1 MSHVPGLRRIP
12 LALAVLVALA
22 AAVAGALAG
31 APHGAATARAQA
43 PPSAAYL
50 DASLPVDQRVADLLG
65 RMSLQ
70 EKVGQMTQINV
81 TRMQGDPNNDFD
93 RGPLQP
99 DLEKKVL
106 QDNLAGSILSGGGAS
121 PEVNTPQAWA
131 EMTNELQQFAIE
143 HSPHHIPIV
152 YGVDA
157 VHGHNNVLGAT
168 LFPHQVGLGSSFDAA
183 LAEQLGGRTA
193 RAVRATG
200 IQWDFAPVVD
210 TERDIRWG
218 RSYEPFGEDP
228 LLTGTMGS
236 AVIRGLQGD
245 DLSSPDH
252 VAATAKHF
260 TGYSAPD
267 SGHDR
272 TDATI
277 SAQDLGDI
285 HLPPFA
291 DALGAG
297 AQTVMVNS
305 GSVNGVPVH
314 ASHALLTDVLR
325 GKLGFKG
332 VVVSDW
338 QDIENLQTKYHVA
351 GTYEQAVA
359 IGINAGIDMSM
370 VPLDET
376 RFTNAMLTDVANGSI
391 SIDRVNEAVARVL
404 ALKFRL
410 GLFEHPLVDASQANR
425 IVEDPADKPLAR
437 KAAQESIVLLENRRQ
452 TLPLSPRRTRRVL
465 VTGPS
470 ADSAVN
476 QLGGWSIGW
485 QGANVPGEVP
495 DVTTVKE
502 GVQQAA
508 GPRVDVQFAPA
519 GDAAVAAARSADA
532 VVVAVGEGPYAEGA
546 GDTDTAALPADQAQ
560 LVDALAATGKPVIVV
575 VIAGRP
581 LMMNRQLDEASAALM
596 AWLPGTEGGA
606 AVGDLL
612 FGKVSPSARLSVTW
626 PKSIAQVPVAY
637 NGPAGKPYDPRYPFG
652 YGLSYT
658 DARVTDVGAPRRV
671 TPGGTVPLRVD
682 LRNDAR
688 RSGDEVVLAFAQRVG
703 GAPARRLVAFTRTHL
718 RGDERSRIGLSFP
731 VSRLAVTGADGT
743 RAVAPGTYRVTVG
756 ERSET
761 FTVG

>member
-1 MSHVPGLRRIP
+1 MPHAFAAPRVRAVLLV
-12 LALAVLVALA
+12 LAGLVALA
-22 AAVAGALAG
+22 AAVAA
-31 APHGAATARAQA
+31 APHGPAARAQSG
-43 PPSAAYL
+43 PSAPYL
-50 DASLPVDQRVADLLG
+50 DPSVPADQRVADLLG
-65 RMSLQ
+65 RMSLE

-93 RGPLQP
+93 RGPLRP
-99 DLEKKVL
+99 ELEQKVL
-106 QDNLAGSILSGGGAS
+106 GDHLVGSILSGGGAS

-131 EMTNELQQFAIE
+131 EMTNELQRFAID

-168 LFPHQVGLGSSFDAA
+168 MFPHQVGLGSSFDAA

-200 IQWDFAPVVD
+200 IHWDFAPVVD

-228 LLTGTMGS
+228 LLTGTLG
-236 AVIRGLQGD
+236 AATIRGLQGD

-260 TGYSAPD
+260 AGYSAPD

-272 TDATI
+272 TDGTI
-277 SAQDLGDI
+277 SDQDLEQI

-291 DALGAG
+291 DAIDAG
-297 AQTVMVNS
+297 AETVMVNS

-314 ASHALLTDVLR
+314 ASHQLLTDVLR
-325 GKLGFKG
+325 GRLGFKG

-351 GTYEQAVA
+351 ATYEEAVA
-359 IGINAGIDMSM
+359 LGINAGIDMSM
-370 VPLDET
+370 VPMDET
-376 RFTNAMLTDVANGSI
+376 RFTSAMLADVANGSI
-391 SIDRVNEAVARVL
+391 SEQRVDEAVARIL

-410 GLFEHPLVDASQANR
+410 GLFEHPLVDAAAANG
-425 IVEDPADKPLAR
+425 VVTDPADKPLAR
-437 KAAQESIVLLENRRQ
+437 RAAQESVVLLENRRA
-452 TLPLSPRRTRRVL
+452 TLPLSPRRARRVL

-495 DVTTVKE
+495 DVTTVRE
-502 GVQQAA
+502 GVAQAA
-508 GPRVDVQFAPA
+508 GPGVDVRFAPSA
-519 GDAAVAAARSADA
+519 DAVAQARSADA
-532 VVVAVGEGPYAEGA
+532 VVVAVGEGPYAEGL
-546 GDTDTAALPADQAQ
+546 GDTDTAALPADQAK
-560 LVDALAATGKPVIVV
+560 LIDALAATGRPVVVV

-606 AVGDLL
+606 AIGDII
-612 FGKVSPSARLSVTW
+612 FGRVSPSARLSVTW
-626 PKSIAQVPVAY
+626 PKSIAQVPLAY

-658 DARVTDVGAPRRV
+658 RTRVTDVSAPRRV
-671 TPGGTVPLRVD
+671 APGGTVSLTAD

-688 RSGDEVVLAFAQRVG
+688 RAGDEVVLAFAERVG
-703 GAPARRLVAFTRTHL
+703 GAPNRRLVAFARTHL
-718 RGDERSRIGLSFP
+718 GAGDRRRVGLSFP
-731 VSRLAVTGADGT
+731 AARL
-743 RAVAPGTYRVTVG
+743 APGTYRVTVG
-756 ERSET
+756 ERAET
-761 FTVG
+761 VTVG

>member
-1 MSHVPGLRRIP
+1 MPDAPAARLR
-12 LALAVLVALA
+12 AVLVAL
-22 AAVAGALAG
+22 VALAALAG
-31 APHGAATARAQA
+31 ALVAGPHGSTARAQA
-43 PPSAAYL
+43 APSAPYL
-50 DASLPVDQRVADLLG
+50 DPSLPVDQRVADLLG

-81 TRMQGDPNNDFD
+81 TRMQGDPANDFD
-93 RGPLQP
+93 RGPLRP
-99 DLEKKVL
+99 ELEKKVL
-106 QDNLAGSILSGGGAS
+106 EDNLAGSILSGGGAS
-121 PEVNTPQAWA
+121 PEVNSPQAWA
-131 EMTNELQQFAIE
+131 ETTNELQRFAIE

-168 LFPHQVGLGSSFDAA
+168 MFPHQVGLGSSFDTA
-183 LAEQLGGRTA
+183 LAQQLGARTA

-200 IQWDFAPVVD
+200 IHWDFAPVVD

-228 LLTGTMGS
+228 LLTGTLGA
-236 AVIRGLQGD
+236 AVVRGLQGD
-245 DLSSPDH
+245 DLASPDH

-260 TGYSAPD
+260 IGYSAPD

-277 SAQDLGDI
+277 SAGDLGDI

-291 DALGAG
+291 DALDAG

-314 ASHALLTDVLR
+314 ASKELLTGLLR

-338 QDIENLQTKYHVA
+338 QDIENLLTKYHVA
-351 GTYEQAVA
+351 ATYEEAVA
-359 IGINAGIDMSM
+359 LGINAGLDMSM

-376 RFTNAMLTDVANGSI
+376 RFTSAMLADVANGSI
-391 SIDRVNEAVARVL
+391 STQRVDEAVARIL

-410 GLFEHPLVDASQANR
+410 GLFEHPLVDAAAANG
-425 IVEDPADKPLAR
+425 VVTDPADKPLAR
-437 KAAQESIVLLENRRQ
+437 RAAQESIVLLENRRA
-452 TLPLSPRRTRRVL
+452 TLPLSPRHTRSVL

-495 DVTTVKE
+495 DVTTVRE
-502 GVQQAA
+502 GVEQAA
-508 GPRVDVQFAPA
+508 GAGVDVRYAA
-519 GDAAVAAARSADA
+519 DADAVAQARRADA
-532 VVVAVGEGPYAEGA
+532 VVVAVGEGPYAEGE
-546 GDTDTAALPADQAQ
+546 GDTDTAALPADQAK
-560 LVDALAATGKPVIVV
+560 LIDDLAATGKPVVVV

-581 LMMNRQLDEASAALM
+581 LMMSRQLDEASAALM

-606 AVGDLL
+606 AIGDLL
-612 FGKVSPSARLSVTW
+612 FGRASPSARLSVTW
-626 PKSIAQVPVAY
+626 RKSIAQVPLAY

-658 DARVTDVGAPRRV
+658 HTRVKDLDAPRPV
-671 TPGGTVPLRVD
+671 GTGDTVRLVVD

-718 RGDERSRIGLSFP
+718 GAGDRRRVALSFP
-731 VSRLAVTGADGT
+731 VARLAVTAADGT

-756 ERSET
+756 ERTET

>member
-1 MSHVPGLRRIP
+1 MPYVPAPRRARAVL
-12 LALAVLVALA
+12 LALVALGAVLAVALA
-22 AAVAGALAG
+22 AV
-31 APHGAATARAQA
+31 PHGSTARAQA
-43 PPSAAYL
+43 APSAPYL
-50 DASLPVDQRVADLLG
+50 DPSLPVDQRVSDLLG
-65 RMSLQ
+65 RMSLA

-81 TRMQGDPNNDFD
+81 TRMQGDPANDFD
-93 RGPLQP
+93 RGPLRP
-99 DLEKKVL
+99 ELEKKVL
-106 QDNLAGSILSGGGAS
+106 EDNLVGSILSGGGAS
-121 PEVNTPQAWA
+121 PEVNTPKAWA
-131 EMTNELQQFAIE
+131 EMTNELQRFAIE
-143 HSPHHIPIV
+143 HSPHHVPII

-168 LFPHQVGLGSSFDAA
+168 MFPHQVGLGSSFDAA
-183 LAEQLGGRTA
+183 LAQQLGGRTA

-200 IQWDFAPVVD
+200 IHWDFAPVVD

-228 LLTGTMGS
+228 LLTGTLG
-236 AVIRGLQGD
+236 AATIRGLQGD

-272 TDATI
+272 TNATI
-277 SAQDLGDI
+277 PAGDLGDI

-291 DALGAG
+291 DAIDAG

-314 ASHALLTDVLR
+314 ASKELLTGVLR

-338 QDIENLQTKYHVA
+338 QDIENLLTKYHVA
-351 GTYEQAVA
+351 ATYEEAVA
-359 IGINAGIDMSM
+359 LGINAGIDMSM

-376 RFTNAMLTDVANGSI
+376 RFTSAMLADVANGSL
-391 SIDRVNEAVARVL
+391 SPQRVDEAVARVL

-410 GLFEHPLVDASQANR
+410 GLFEHPLVDAAAANGV
-425 IVEDPADKPLAR
+425 VEDPADKPLAR
-437 KAAQESIVLLENRRQ
+437 KAARESIVLLENRRG
-452 TLPLSPRRTRRVL
+452 TLPLSARRTRHVL

-502 GVQQAA
+502 GVEQAA
-508 GPRVDVQFAPA
+508 GPGGDVRFAP
-519 GDAAVAAARSADA
+519 GDAAVAAARDADA
-532 VVVAVGEGPYAEGA
+532 VVVAVGEGPYAEGQ
-546 GDTDTAALPADQAQ
+546 GDTDTAALPAGQAK
-560 LVDALAATGKPVIVV
+560 LIDDLAATGRPVIVV

-596 AWLPGTEGGA
+596 AWLPGTEGGG

-612 FGKVSPSARLSVTW
+612 FGRASPSARLSVTW
-626 PKSIAQVPVAY
+626 PKSIAQVPLAY
-637 NGPAGKPYDPRYPFG
+637 NGPAGKPYDPRY
-652 YGLSYT
+652 
-658 DARVTDVGAPRRV
+658 
-671 TPGGTVPLRVD
+671 
-682 LRNDAR
+682 
-688 RSGDEVVLAFAQRVG
+688 RSA
-703 GAPARRLVAFTRTHL
+703 
-718 RGDERSRIGLSFP
+718 
-731 VSRLAVTGADGT
+731 TG
-743 RAVAPGTYRVTVG
+743 
-756 ERSET
+756 
-761 FTVG
+761 

>member
-1 MSHVPGLRRIP
+1 MSHASIARRLRAVL
-12 LALAVLVALA
+12 LALAALVALA
-22 AAVAGALAG
+22 AAVAA
-31 APHGAATARAQA
+31 APHGSTARAQSA
-43 PPSAAYL
+43 PSAPYV
-50 DASLPVDQRVADLLG
+50 DPSLPVAQRVADLLG
-65 RMSLQ
+65 RMSLE

-93 RGPLQP
+93 RGPLRP
-99 DLEKKVL
+99 ELEKKVL
-106 QDNLAGSILSGGGAS
+106 EDHLVGSILSGGGAS

-131 EMTNELQQFAIE
+131 EMTNELQRFAID

-168 LFPHQVGLGSSFDAA
+168 MFPHQVGLGSSFDAA
-183 LAEQLGGRTA
+183 LAQQLGGRTA

-200 IQWDFAPVVD
+200 IHWDFAPVVD

-228 LLTGTMGS
+228 LLTGTMGA

-245 DLSSPDH
+245 DLASPDH

-277 SAQDLGDI
+277 SPSDLGDI

-291 DALGAG
+291 DAIDAG

-314 ASHALLTDVLR
+314 ASKGLLTGVLR

-351 GTYEQAVA
+351 DTYEQAVA
-359 IGINAGIDMSM
+359 LGINAGIDMSM

-376 RFTNAMLTDVANGSI
+376 RFTQAMLADVANGSI
-391 SIDRVNEAVARVL
+391 SEQRVDEAVSRVL

-410 GLFEHPLVDASQANR
+410 GLFEHPLVDPGAANG
-425 IVEDPADKPLAR
+425 IVEDPAARPLAR
-437 KAAQESIVLLENRRQ
+437 QAAQESIVLLENRRQ
-452 TLPLSPRRTRRVL
+452 TLPLSPRRTHRVL

-485 QGANVPGEVP
+485 QGATVPGEVP

-502 GVQQAA
+502 GLEQAA
-508 GPRVDVQFAPA
+508 GPGVDVQLAPGA
-519 GDAAVAAARSADA
+519 DAVAAARHADA

-546 GDTDTAALPADQAQ
+546 GDTDPAALPADQAQ

-612 FGKVSPSARLSVTW
+612 FGRVSPSARLSVTW
-626 PKSIAQVPVAY
+626 PKSIAQVPLAY

-658 DARVTDVGAPRRV
+658 DVRVTDVDAPRRV
-671 TPGGTVPLRVD
+671 APSGTVSLRVD

-688 RSGDEVVLAFAQRVG
+688 RSGDEVVLAFAQRLG
-703 GAPARRLVAFTRTHL
+703 GAPGRRLVAFTRTQAGAGG
-718 RGDERSRIGLSFP
+718 RTRAGLSFP

-743 RAVAPGTYRVTVG
+743 RAVVPGTYRVTVG

-761 FTVG
+761 FT

>member
-1 MSHVPGLRRIP
+1 MSYVPALRRVRV
-12 LALAVLVALA
+12 VLVALVALGA
-22 AAVAGALAG
+22 ALAVALVA
-31 APHGAATARAQA
+31 APHGSTARAQA
-43 PPSAAYL
+43 APSAPYL
-50 DASLPVDQRVADLLG
+50 DPSLPVDQRVSDLLG
-65 RMSLQ
+65 RMSLP

-93 RGPLQP
+93 RGPLRP
-99 DLEKKVL
+99 ELEKKVL
-106 QDNLAGSILSGGGAS
+106 EDNLVGSILSGGGAS
-121 PEVNTPQAWA
+121 PVVNTPQAWA
-131 EMTNELQQFAIE
+131 EMTNELQSFAIA
-143 HSPHHIPIV
+143 HSPHHIPII

-168 LFPHQVGLGSSFDAA
+168 MFPHQVGLGSSFDAA
-183 LAEQLGGRTA
+183 LAQQLGGRTA

-200 IQWDFAPVVD
+200 IHWDFGPVVD

-228 LLTGTMGS
+228 LLTGTLGA
-236 AVIRGLQGD
+236 AVIRGLQGN
-245 DLSSPDH
+245 DLASPDH

-277 SAQDLGDI
+277 SAGDLGDI

-291 DALGAG
+291 DAIDAG
-297 AQTVMVNS
+297 AETVMVNS

-314 ASHALLTDVLR
+314 ASKDLLTGVLR

-351 GTYEQAVA
+351 ATYEEAVA
-359 IGINAGIDMSM
+359 LGINAGIDMSM
-370 VPLDET
+370 VPMDET
-376 RFTNAMLTDVANGSI
+376 RFTSAMLTDVANGSI
-391 SIDRVNEAVARVL
+391 PQARVDEAVARIL

-410 GLFEHPLVDASQANR
+410 GLFEHPLVDAGAANA

-437 KAAQESIVLLENRRQ
+437 QAARESIVLLENRRS
-452 TLPLSPRRTRRVL
+452 TLPLSPRRTRHVL

-502 GVQQAA
+502 GVEQAA
-508 GPRVDVQFAPA
+508 GPGVDVSFAP
-519 GDAAVAAARSADA
+519 GDAAVAAARHADA
-532 VVVAVGEGPYAEGA
+532 VVVAVGEGPYAEGP
-546 GDTDTAALPADQAQ
+546 GDTETAALPADQAK
-560 LVDALAATGKPVIVV
+560 LIDDLAATGRPVIVV

-596 AWLPGTEGGA
+596 AWLPGTEGGG

-612 FGKVSPSARLSVTW
+612 FGKASPSARLSVTW
-626 PKSIAQVPVAY
+626 PKSIAQVPLAY

-658 DARVTDVGAPRRV
+658 NVRVKDLAVSQHVA
-671 TPGGTVPLRVD
+671 PGGQVALAAD

-703 GAPARRLVAFTRTHL
+703 GAPGRRLVAFTRTHL
-718 RGDERSRIGLSFP
+718 GPDERSRVALSFP
-731 VSRLAVTGADGT
+731 ASRLAVTGADGT
-743 RAVAPGTYRVTVG
+743 RAVVPGTYRVTVG
-756 ERSET
+756 ERTET

>member
-1 MSHVPGLRRIP
+1 MPYVPAVRR
-12 LALAVLVALA
+12 ARAVLPALVALMAIVAALA
-22 AAVAGALAG
+22 AA
-31 APHGAATARAQA
+31 PHGSSARAQSGPAA
-43 PPSAAYL
+43 PYL
-50 DASLPVDQRVADLLG
+50 DPSLPLDQRVGDLLG

-81 TRMQGDPNNDFD
+81 TRMQGDPANDFD
-93 RGPLQP
+93 RGPLRP
-99 DLEKKVL
+99 ELEKKVL
-106 QDNLAGSILSGGGAS
+106 EDNLAGSILSGGGAS
-121 PEVNTPQAWA
+121 PEVNTPRAWA
-131 EMTNELQQFAIE
+131 DMTNELQSFAIA

-168 LFPHQVGLGSSFDAA
+168 MFPHQVGLGSSFDAA
-183 LAEQLGGRTA
+183 LAQQLGGRTA

-200 IQWDFAPVVD
+200 IHWDFAPVVD

-228 LLTGTMGS
+228 LLTGTMG
-236 AVIRGLQGD
+236 AAEIRGLQGG
-245 DLSSPDH
+245 DLSSADH

-277 SAQDLGDI
+277 SPSDLGDI

-291 DALGAG
+291 DAIDAG
-297 AQTVMVNS
+297 AETVMVNS
-305 GSVNGVPVH
+305 GPVNGVPVH
-314 ASHALLTDVLR
+314 ASKDLLTGVLR

-351 GTYEQAVA
+351 ATYEEAVA
-359 IGINAGIDMSM
+359 LGINAGIDMSM

-376 RFTNAMLTDVANGSI
+376 RFTSAMLADVGNGSI
-391 SIDRVNEAVARVL
+391 SQARVDEAVARIL

-410 GLFEHPLVDASQANR
+410 GLFEHPLVDAAAANG
-425 IVEDPADKPLAR
+425 VVTDPADRPLAR
-437 KAAQESIVLLENRRQ
+437 KAAQESIVLLENRRS
-452 TLPLSPRRTRRVL
+452 TLPLSPRHTRSVL

-485 QGANVPGEVP
+485 QGATVPGEVP

-502 GVQQAA
+502 GVEQAA
-508 GPRVDVQFAPA
+508 GPGVDVRFAPSD
-519 GDAAVAAARSADA
+519 GAVAAARGADA
-532 VVVAVGEGPYAEGA
+532 VVVAVGEGPYAEGQ
-546 GDTDTAALPADQAQ
+546 GDTDTAALPADQAK
-560 LVDALAATGKPVIVV
+560 LIDDLAATGRPVVVV

-581 LMMNRQLDEASAALM
+581 LMMSHQLDEASAALM

-612 FGKVSPSARLSVTW
+612 FGKASPSARLSVTW
-626 PKSIAQVPVAY
+626 PKSIAQVPLAY
-637 NGPAGKPYDPRYPFG
+637 NGPAGKSYDPRYPFG

-658 DARVTDVGAPRRV
+658 RARVTDVAAPRRV
-671 TPGGTVPLRVD
+671 GAGGTVPLGVA

-703 GAPARRLVAFTRTHL
+703 GAPGRRLVAFARTHP
-718 RGDERSRIGLSFP
+718 GGGERRRVALSFP
-731 VSRLAVTGADGT
+731 VARLATTGADGT
-743 RAVAPGTYRVTVG
+743 RAVAPGTYRVSVG
-756 ERSET
+756 ERTET

>member
-1 MSHVPGLRRIP
+1 MPYVPAVRR
-12 LALAVLVALA
+12 ARAVLPALVALMAIVAALA
-22 AAVAGALAG
+22 AA
-31 APHGAATARAQA
+31 PHGSTARAQA
-43 PPSAAYL
+43 APPAPYL
-50 DASLPVDQRVADLLG
+50 DASLPVGQRVADLLG

-81 TRMQGDPNNDFD
+81 TRMQGDPANDFD
-93 RGPLQP
+93 RGPLRP
-99 DLEKKVL
+99 ELEKKVL
-106 QDNLAGSILSGGGAS
+106 EDNLAGSILSGGGAS

-131 EMTNELQQFAIE
+131 EMTNELQSFAIA

-168 LFPHQVGLGSSFDAA
+168 MFPHQVGLGSSFDAA
-183 LAEQLGGRTA
+183 LAQQLGGRTA

-236 AVIRGLQGD
+236 AVIRGLQGA
-245 DLSSPDH
+245 DLSSPEH

-277 SAQDLGDI
+277 SPSDLGDI

-291 DALGAG
+291 DAIDAG
-297 AQTVMVNS
+297 AETVMVNS

-314 ASHALLTDVLR
+314 ASKELLTGVLR

-338 QDIENLQTKYHVA
+338 QDIENLLTKYHVA
-351 GTYEQAVA
+351 ATYEEAVA
-359 IGINAGIDMSM
+359 LGINAGIDMSM

-376 RFTNAMLTDVANGSI
+376 RFTSAMLADVANGSI
-391 SIDRVNEAVARVL
+391 STARVDEAVSRIL

-410 GLFEHPLVDASQANR
+410 GLFEHPLVDAAAANG
-425 IVEDPADKPLAR
+425 VVTDPADKPLAR
-437 KAAQESIVLLENRRQ
+437 KAAQESIVLLENRRA
-452 TLPLSPRRTRRVL
+452 TLPLSSRHTRRVL

-485 QGANVPGEVP
+485 QGATVPGEVP

-502 GVQQAA
+502 GVEQAA
-508 GPRVDVQFAPA
+508 GPGVDVRFAPSD
-519 GDAAVAAARSADA
+519 GAVAAARGADA
-532 VVVAVGEGPYAEGA
+532 VVVAVGEGPYAEGQ
-546 GDTDTAALPADQAQ
+546 GDTDTAALPADQAK
-560 LVDALAATGKPVIVV
+560 LIDDLAATGRPVVVV

-581 LMMNRQLDEASAALM
+581 LMMNHQLDEASAALM

-606 AVGDLL
+606 AIGDLL
-612 FGKVSPSARLSVTW
+612 FGKASPSARLSVTW
-626 PKSIAQVPVAY
+626 PKSIAQVPLAY

-658 DARVTDVGAPRRV
+658 QTRVKDVAAPRRV
-671 TPGGTVPLRVD
+671 GAGDTVRLSVD

-703 GAPARRLVAFTRTHL
+703 GAPARRLVAFARTRL
-718 RGDERSRIGLSFP
+718 GAGERRRVALSFP
-731 VSRLAVTGADGT
+731 VARLATTAADGT
-743 RAVAPGTYRVTVG
+743 RAVAPGTYRITVG
-756 ERSET
+756 ERTET
-761 FTVG
+761 LTVG